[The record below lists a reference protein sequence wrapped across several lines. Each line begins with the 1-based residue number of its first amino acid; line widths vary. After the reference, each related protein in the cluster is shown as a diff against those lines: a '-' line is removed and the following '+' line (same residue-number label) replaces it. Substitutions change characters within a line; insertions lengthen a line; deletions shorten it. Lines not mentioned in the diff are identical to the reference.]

1 MAVFKK
7 NGSYS
12 PIFRHIS
19 EVSGED
25 MVDKVCREANENY
38 YRMLKAHDDL
48 NNAAMMHW
56 KQCCERAAIYVVVKK
71 YYPDSV
77 TEWFDEALR
86 EYGVKAGAALNRLLH
101 FPGMKALFLPFMRK
115 IAKNIFGPKGGFK
128 NTFGVVNKDE
138 THFDILDCPYCRYL
152 QELNCP
158 ELKPDILITSGGAL
172 VKKDG
177 EYIYKAAFSV
187 DRTNELIRTARQV
200 CGDGCEIAIDTVDT
214 HFWNYKIDPKK
225 AELLEKKLPDCDALR
240 FSDGCWYKYTKK
252 GVTKENAIRIV
263 CDACKITSGDIIA
276 FGDDYADIGMLKLA
290 GVGVAMGNAIAE
302 VKAVAD
308 IVIGTNDEDGIAE
321 YLGGLV

>member
-158 ELKPDILITSGGAL
+158 ELKPDILITSG
-172 VKKDG
+172 
-177 EYIYKAAFSV
+177 
-187 DRTNELIRTARQV
+187 
-200 CGDGCEIAIDTVDT
+200 
-214 HFWNYKIDPKK
+214 
-225 AELLEKKLPDCDALR
+225 
-240 FSDGCWYKYTKK
+240 
-252 GVTKENAIRIV
+252 
-263 CDACKITSGDIIA
+263 DIIA

>member
-25 MVDKVCREANENY
+25 MVDKVCGEANENY
-38 YRMLKAHDDL
+38 YRMLKVHDDL

-115 IAKNIFGPKGGFK
+115 IAKNTFGPKGGFK

-158 ELKPDILITSGGAL
+158 ELKPGFCKSDEYVYGNLDAFIFERTQTLGTGGE
-172 VKKDG
+172 KCDFCMRKR
-177 EYIYKAAFSV
+177 KS
-187 DRTNELIRTARQV
+187 AR
-200 CGDGCEIAIDTVDT
+200 G
-214 HFWNYKIDPKK
+214 
-225 AELLEKKLPDCDALR
+225 
-240 FSDGCWYKYTKK
+240 
-252 GVTKENAIRIV
+252 
-263 CDACKITSGDIIA
+263 
-276 FGDDYADIGMLKLA
+276 
-290 GVGVAMGNAIAE
+290 
-302 VKAVAD
+302 
-308 IVIGTNDEDGIAE
+308 
-321 YLGGLV
+321 

>member
-48 NNAAMMHW
+48 NNAAVMHW

-158 ELKPDILITSGGAL
+158 ELKPGFCRSDEYVYGNLDAFIFERTQTLGTGGE
-172 VKKDG
+172 KCDFCMRKR
-177 EYIYKAAFSV
+177 KS
-187 DRTNELIRTARQV
+187 AR
-200 CGDGCEIAIDTVDT
+200 G
-214 HFWNYKIDPKK
+214 
-225 AELLEKKLPDCDALR
+225 
-240 FSDGCWYKYTKK
+240 
-252 GVTKENAIRIV
+252 
-263 CDACKITSGDIIA
+263 
-276 FGDDYADIGMLKLA
+276 
-290 GVGVAMGNAIAE
+290 
-302 VKAVAD
+302 
-308 IVIGTNDEDGIAE
+308 
-321 YLGGLV
+321 